1 MDAETVRAYA
11 ELGVERLILVPPI
24 ELDLD
29 GVVEFVE
36 SNAPERIGALPV

>member
-1 MDAETVRAYA
+1 VRAYA

-24 ELDLD
+24 DLDLD

-36 SNAPERIGALPV
+36 GNAPERIGARPV